1 VDLNKGKNSIQVFDQ
16 NKKLLYDS
24 AFEVNKLRGLLNIA
38 HQDYYVN
45 DQYYGYNLKKDS
57 LLLALDKTVI
67 DGKDYYGGASVS
79 ISFTQKIFITM

>member
-1 VDLNKGKNSIQVFDQ
+1 M
-16 NKKLLYDS
+16 LYDS

-57 LLLALDKTVI
+57 LFWLLIKPLLTERI
-67 DGKDYYGGASVS
+67 
-79 ISFTQKIFITM
+79 ITEEQAFQ